1 MRKAILQR
9 KLDAQTAHIGQQTRE
24 TLNLIE
30 EATVVL
36 NVIFVRHVERA
47 LSITRKG
54 NVTC

>member
-36 NVIFVRHVERA
+36 NVIFVRHAERD
-47 LSITRKG
+47 LSITRKR
-54 NVTC
+54 NVIC